1 MIYETKCITWSV
13 HIRLYFGVCN
23 DRGVILVS
31 IPIYSFTFFFH
42 IKPRNIERKIYTRY
56 MLDKAMPQNY
66 MGCIH
71 LIKSNIRHFLS
82 ETYGVSCVHF
92 LQLCQQSVLHQECE
106 KPTWR
111 WNDLLIPF
119 PIVLWQG
126 MFDRTSFSPLS
137 RGLWWHNGLIS
148 VLFSN
153 SQMHLVVCNGRDQ
166 IHLNWN
172 GAIGA
177 SYWRYILIHYI
188 IKQCLL
194 LQWSLSLFG
203 YFLPFLWITSY
214 YFFFESIIN
223 EKKHIKSD
231 EKQLDDEK
239 VIIT

>member
-23 DRGVILVS
+23 DRGIILVS
-31 IPIYSFTFFFH
+31 IPIYSFTFLFH
-42 IKPRNIERKIYTRY
+42 IKPRNMERKIYTRY

-71 LIKSNIRHFLS
+71 LIKSKIRHFLS

-111 WNDLLIPF
+111 WNDLLFPF
-119 PIVLWQG
+119 LIVSWQG

-148 VLFSN
+148 VFFSV
-153 SQMHLVVCNGRDQ
+153 QCTLLCVLVETRFT
-166 IHLNWN
+166 W
-172 GAIGA
+172 IG
-177 SYWRYILIHYI
+177 
-188 IKQCLL
+188 
-194 LQWSLSLFG
+194 
-203 YFLPFLWITSY
+203 T
-214 YFFFESIIN
+214 E
-223 EKKHIKSD
+223 
-231 EKQLDDEK
+231 QLEPRTGG
-239 VIIT
+239 IFSFTI